1 VPARDG
7 AGLPAAGAQ
16 RRRRDPPPSVQDESG
31 VAKEVLS
38 DRIFQSRGSPSRL
51 SDPRD
56 TQTVDRP
63 ANGIMRHMS
72 PQLGCVS
79 CFDSARTDLAP
90 RDRVYLSPRW
100 RVAHAFGTRLPGW
113 LVVLPRRH
121 VTVLDELTLAEQADL
136 GPLLAAVTAALREI
150 IHCSKTYVALFAEA
164 EGFEHIHFHVVPR
177 MADLDPA
184 LRGPFVF
191 ELLTGDTTTQVPEE
205 VRDQI
210 ASQLAASAS
219 LRALSGRRD
228 EEG

>member
-1 VPARDG
+1 
-7 AGLPAAGAQ
+7 
-16 RRRRDPPPSVQDESG
+16 
-31 VAKEVLS
+31 
-38 DRIFQSRGSPSRL
+38 
-51 SDPRD
+51 
-56 TQTVDRP
+56 VDRP

-150 IHCSKTYVALFAEA
+150 IHCSKTYVVLFAEA

-191 ELLTGDTTTQVPEE
+191 ELLTGDTATQVPEE